1 MKPNQIP
8 LPGVPVPKREVLILN
23 GEPGI
28 DFVIDCRDWP
38 MPPVRPW
45 EPRPRELSVWERV
58 RGVMG

>member
-8 LPGVPVPKREVLILN
+8 LPGVPVPERAQLVLN

-28 DFVIDCRDWP
+28 DWQVDASPWP

-58 RGVMG
+58 KGVVG

>member
-8 LPGVPVPKREVLILN
+8 LPGVPAPEREVLVLN

-28 DFVIDCRDWP
+28 DFVVDCRDCP

-45 EPRPRELSVWERV
+45 VPRAREMSVWERV
-58 RGVMG
+58 RGVVG